1 MEKRAKDD
9 PPEPDQRGFHMG
21 DKVNFFQ
28 YGIHGSRRSNAM
40 KLWMAMKVVGR
51 KRYADWVE
59 KDMELARVLAGL
71 LQQTPDFKLIGPNTL
86 GICTFRWE
94 PNGVSRTPEE
104 IDQLNRDLQA
114 LIEREGDAWFSHTI
128 LKGRVA
134 LRVNVENRHMQRE
147 DILRLLGVV
156 RRAAARLHPSRDS
169 ESSK

>member
-1 MEKRAKDD
+1 MVLRAFEAGGILVRDGDFLRRSFLVRPEYYMEKRAKDD

-71 LQQTPDFKLIGPNTL
+71 LQQTPD
-86 GICTFRWE
+86 
-94 PNGVSRTPEE
+94 
-104 IDQLNRDLQA
+104 
-114 LIEREGDAWFSHTI
+114 
-128 LKGRVA
+128 
-134 LRVNVENRHMQRE
+134 
-147 DILRLLGVV
+147 
-156 RRAAARLHPSRDS
+156 
-169 ESSK
+169 SS